1 MRISAVIEEGRTE
14 RHPIGRTRHSSHYRV
29 SGPVLHACVP
39 SLHVTRLFLRIAP
52 VAIGLQLV
60 ALTAGT
66 GVASASDGSAAMVGA
81 YVVHASTTAA
91 ATDAARA
98 VGATPTVTYDSA
110 FAGFAARLTPTQ
122 VQGIESRPGVLGVE
136 QDRRVTPIEPAPPAP
151 LTEATELDP
160 PNWGLD
166 RIDQRNLPLD
176 GRYTTKAT
184 GSGVTVWVLDTG
196 VDTTHP
202 EFGGRATQVDNTV
215 DSTAGDCD
223 GHGTVVA
230 GIAASS
236 LHGVAKQATVRSVK
250 VLDCNGSG
258 TLSTLLAGI
267 DFVAKN
273 AHGPSVAVMSWSYG
287 PSDVLVAAV
296 SKLVAQGVFVASSA
310 GNTGADD
317 CTVAPRAA
325 VGVLVVANSTIDDK
339 RNPTSS
345 TGSCVGLYAPGTGI
359 VAPVPGGGTASYTGT
374 SMAAPFVAGVA
385 ALYKQTF
392 GDKPSATVKQWIED
406 HAVPNVIDGG
416 GTGGTPNLLLDTGG
430 L

>member
-1 MRISAVIEEGRTE
+1 
-14 RHPIGRTRHSSHYRV
+14 
-29 SGPVLHACVP
+29 
-39 SLHVTRLFLRIAP
+39 VTRLFLRIAP
-52 VAIGLQLV
+52 VVIALQIATLLV
-60 ALTAGT
+60 VSGS
-66 GVASASDGSAAMVGA
+66 ASAAGVRVA
-81 YVVHASTTAA
+81 YVVHAATPAASVAA
-91 ATDAARA
+91 AES
-98 VGATPTVTYDSA
+98 VGAQPTVTYHSA
-110 FAGFAARLTPTQ
+110 FAGFAAPLDTTQ
-122 VQGIESRPGVLGVE
+122 LDELRTTPGVLGVE
-136 QDRRVTPIEPAPPAP
+136 RDRRVTPIEPATTPVM
-151 LTEATELDP
+151 TESTQLDP

-184 GSGVTVWVLDTG
+184 GRGVTVYVLDTG

-202 EFGGRATQVDNTV
+202 EFGGRAGQPFNAV
-215 DSTAGDCD
+215 DSTSGDCD

-250 VLDCNGSG
+250 VLDCHGSG
-258 TLSTLLAGI
+258 TLSTLLSGI
-267 DFVAKN
+267 DYVAKN
-273 AHGPSVAVMSWSYG
+273 ASGPSVAVMSWSYG

-296 SKLVAQGVFVASSA
+296 AKLVGQGVFVASSA

-317 CTVAPRAA
+317 CTAAPRAA

-339 RNPTSS
+339 RARSSS

-359 VAPVPGGGTASYTGT
+359 VAPVPGGGTAAYTGT

-392 GDKPSATVKQWIED
+392 GDQPSATVRTWIED
-406 HAVPNVIDGG
+406 HAVPGVIDGG
-416 GTGGTPNLLLDTGG
+416 GTGGTPNLLLNTGG

>member
-1 MRISAVIEEGRTE
+1 VI
-14 RHPIGRTRHSSHYRV
+14 
-29 SGPVLHACVP
+29 
-39 SLHVTRLFLRIAP
+39 RLFLRFAP
-52 VAIGLQLV
+52 VVIALQLLAV
-60 ALTAGT
+60 VAGT
-66 GVASASDGSAAMVGA
+66 GSASATGTTAA
-81 YVVHASTTAA
+81 YVVQADTPVASTAA
-91 ATDAARA
+91 AQA
-98 VGATPTVTYDSA
+98 VGARPTVTYSRA
-110 FAGFAARLTPTQ
+110 FAGFAARLDPTQ
-122 VQGIESRPGVLGVE
+122 VAGLRSQPGVLGVE
-136 QDRRVTPIEPAPPAP
+136 QDRRVTPIEPATTAPAS
-151 LTEATELDP
+151 LTEGTELNP

-184 GSGVTVWVLDTG
+184 GKGVTVYVLDTG

-215 DSTAGDCD
+215 DTTKGDCD

-236 LHGVAKQATVRSVK
+236 LHGVAKDADVDSVK

-258 TLSTLLAGI
+258 TLSTLLSGI
-267 DFVAKN
+267 DYVAKH
-273 AHGPSVAVMSWSYG
+273 ATGPSVAVMSWSYG

-296 SKLVAQGVFVASSA
+296 AKLVAQGVLVASSA
-310 GNTGADD
+310 GNTGAGD

-339 RNPTSS
+339 RAQSSS

-359 VAPVPGGGTASYTGT
+359 VAPVPGGKTASYTGT

-385 ALYKQTF
+385 ALYKQTY
-392 GDKPSATVKQWIED
+392 GDAPSATVKEWIED
-406 HAVPNVIDGG
+406 HATKGVIEGG
-416 GTGGTPNLLLDTGG
+416 AKGGTPNLLLNTGG

>member
-1 MRISAVIEEGRTE
+1 
-14 RHPIGRTRHSSHYRV
+14 
-29 SGPVLHACVP
+29 
-39 SLHVTRLFLRIAP
+39 VTRLLLIT
-52 VAIGLQLV
+52 VASLL
-60 ALTAGT
+60 ALIAGT
-66 GVASASDGSAAMVGA
+66 GSAAA
-81 YVVHASTTAA
+81 ADAADYVVQVGTALGAATAA
-91 ATDAARA
+91 DA
-98 VGATPTVTYDSA
+98 VGASPTVTFDAA
-110 FAGFAARLTPTQ
+110 FAGFAARLTPVQVAALRTQ
-122 VQGIESRPGVLGVE
+122 PDVLAVE
-136 QDRRVTPIEPAPPAP
+136 PDRRVTPLDPAP
-151 LTEATELDP
+151 LTESAETNP

-166 RIDQRNLPLD
+166 RIDQRALPLD
-176 GRYTTKAT
+176 GRYAAAAT
-184 GSGVTVWVLDTG
+184 GAGVDVYVLDTG

-202 EFGGRATQVDNTV
+202 EFGGRATQVANTV
-215 DSTAGDCD
+215 DSTTGDCD

-236 LHGVAKQATVRSVK
+236 LHGVARQAGVRSVK

-267 DFVAKN
+267 DYIAKK
-273 AHGPSVAVMSWSYG
+273 ARGPSVAVMSWAYG

-310 GNTGADD
+310 GNTGRDD

-339 RNPTSS
+339 RNTSSS

-359 VAPVPGGGTASYTGT
+359 VAPVPGGGTASYSGT

-385 ALYKQTF
+385 ALYKQTY
-392 GDKPSATVKQWIED
+392 GDAPSATVKQWIEEN
-406 HAVPNVIDGG
+406 ATPGVIAGG
-416 GTGGTPNLLLDTGG
+416 GTGGTPNLLLNTGG